1 MLISPDGE
9 KGFLQKM
16 LISRNGDYHNG
27 ATENDKVQEKSYS
40 CLGDGDIGRK
50 WYLKN
55 SAKKEF
61 AITLPPHLF
70 LLYNHQLLWELGSK
84 HVFFTKS

>member
-1 MLISPDGE
+1 
-9 KGFLQKM
+9 M

-27 ATENDKVQEKSYS
+27 ATENDKVQENSYS

-55 SAKKEF
+55 SAKKKF
-61 AITLPPHLF
+61 AVTLPP
-70 LLYNHQLLWELGSK
+70 LYNIAYSMDEIK
-84 HVFFTKS
+84 

>member
-50 WYLKN
+50 QENTDSPLSEKKYLWTLKN
-55 SAKKEF
+55 K
-61 AITLPPHLF
+61 
-70 LLYNHQLLWELGSK
+70 W
-84 HVFFTKS
+84 V

>member
-1 MLISPDGE
+1 MNFLLWRGFKKNRLLISPDGE
-9 KGFLQKM
+9 KGFLQKL

-55 SAKKEF
+55 SAKKKF
-61 AITLPPHLF
+61 AITLPPH
-70 LLYNHQLLWELGSK
+70 SK
-84 HVFFTKS
+84 